1 MNLYVDTESGTYF
14 SNQPAIISTDKW
26 DDNDWQAWEET
37 MSDNDRC
44 EYAYSYGRE
53 PNQPTPAQWC
63 ELWARA

>member
-1 MNLYVDTESGTYF
+1 MRLYVDTESGTYF
-14 SNQPAIISTDKW
+14 SNPPAIINTDKW

-53 PNQPTPAQWC
+53 PKQPTPAQWC